1 MQLASSHK
9 VPVWYE
15 PVSAPKA
22 PRIAKVARSF
32 VSNESSSCTTR
43 GLNQQSCIPPV
54 VVYQHSTQCLRH
66 VTFISPNIPELLALA
81 DTLRLAADLP
91 VLPPPTHDASWSATL
106 TALLPVLE
114 TVLEAGVQYVVLTL
128 GAQGAALA
136 CRHPTKHSAVVFHLD
151 ALPATVVNTSGAGD
165 CLVAATVAALVRG
178 QTRSMP
184 WHRESRLPT
193 WRCPR
198 GGTCRRCWTRRRC
211 GGMRRVSRERCRR
224 CLDRLTGTVRM
235 CIDGA
240 VYAMALS

>member
-178 QTRSMP
+178 ADPIDALAQGIAVAHVAVSTGGNVPPVLDAAAVRRDAARVAGTLQT
-184 WHRESRLPT
+184 
-193 WRCPR
+193 
-198 GGTCRRCWTRRRC
+198 
-211 GGMRRVSRERCRR
+211 
-224 CLDRLTGTVRM
+224 
-235 CIDGA
+235 
-240 VYAMALS
+240 LS